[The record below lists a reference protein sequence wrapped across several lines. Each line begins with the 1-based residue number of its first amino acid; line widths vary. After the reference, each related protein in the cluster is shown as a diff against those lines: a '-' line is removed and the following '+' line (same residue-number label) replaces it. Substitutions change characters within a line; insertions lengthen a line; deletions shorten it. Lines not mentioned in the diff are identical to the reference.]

1 MAKTFYTSAEA
12 AKKLGKS
19 EDDLRAMARDGKI
32 REFRDAGSVNYKVD
46 EIDQLA
52 ATTPSPPPGS
62 AAASASGEIVLEP
75 VEDSGIT
82 LAPGGSDVL
91 NLEEVDPSDET
102 ATGSGINK
110 ARKEGSVVPSVGVNV
125 FDDDELDE
133 VVDPLAQTAVTDVA
147 GLGIDGAGSGSGI
160 MNLSRESDDTS
171 LGAELLD
178 EIYSGDDSGAVEM
191 GEATR
196 AGLEE
201 AIVEPEEE
209 DAGKAEDVFSA
220 DVDEDD
226 SAPTTAATP
235 RAVEVVRTVPYAPD
249 ALSASLTAAM
259 VVAVVV
265 MWVAGLA
272 AAAMVRG
279 ITPGIIDVLYH
290 NLMVFSGGCLGVG
303 IVTAGVVFLLKRR
316 SS

>member
-12 AKKLGKS
+12 AEKLGKS
-19 EDDLRAMARDGKI
+19 EDDLRTMARDGKV
-32 REFRDAGSVNYKVD
+32 REFRDAGSINYKID

-52 ATTPSPPPGS
+52 AATPPPPPS
-62 AAASASGEIVLEP
+62 AGASASGEIILEP

-102 ATGSGINK
+102 STGTGINQS
-110 ARKEGSVVPSVGVNV
+110 RKEGSVVPSVGVNV

-133 VVDPLAQTAVTDVA
+133 AVDPLAQTAVTDVA

-178 EIYSGDDSGAVEM
+178 EIYSGEDSGAVEM

-201 AIVEPEEE
+201 AIVEPDE
-209 DAGKAEDVFSA
+209 DATATEADAFSA
-220 DVDEDD
+220 EVEPDD
-226 SAPTTAATP
+226 SPQAAATP
-235 RAVEVVRTVPYAPD
+235 RGVQVVRTVEYAPD

-272 AAAMVRG
+272 AASMVRG
-279 ITPGIIDVLYH
+279 ITPGIIETLYQ
-290 NLMVFSGGCLGVG
+290 NLMIFSGGCLGAG
-303 IVTAGVVFLLKRR
+303 IGAAGIVFLLKRR